1 MNIRDCYFDYEH
13 AVLMRFWL
21 SRKSTIRSTANQVLV
36 LEEKATVPCIPKPDK
51 RVEFGLGF
59 SD

>member
-1 MNIRDCYFDYEH
+1 MNIRDCFFEYEQ

-21 SRKSTIRSTANQVLV
+21 SRKSTIRRNANQEVQLGLV

-51 RVEFGLGF
+51 RVWQ
-59 SD
+59 